1 MMTLGDAP
9 GGAQFIESLIS
20 AVKVLG
26 LLYANTP
33 DARALPH
40 LQDYIASIE
49 PAVAEA
55 IGAGKAPILLNA
67 FRRAVMT
74 RKHEIEAGGAS
85 YPQTSTC

>member
-1 MMTLGDAP
+1 MMLGDAP

-20 AVKVLG
+20 AIKTLA

-40 LQDYIASIE
+40 LLEYIASIE

-55 IGAGKAPILLNA
+55 VGPGPAAKILEG
-67 FRRAVMT
+67 FRSVVMT
-74 RKHEIEAGGAS
+74 EKHKLESGGAS
-85 YPQTSTC
+85 RA